1 MKACRLE
8 PTDATPVWL
17 MRQAGRYMKEYR
29 DLRARV
35 PFLDLCK
42 DPGLVTEL
50 TVKAASRLGVD
61 AAIIFADL
69 LLIAEP
75 LGFKVEYERGEGPS
89 VQPALR
95 EPADFERLRE
105 VVPEKSLAYIFDAIR
120 QTRAALDPK
129 TPLLRFAGAPF
140 PLAS

>member
-50 TVKAASRLGVD
+50 TVKAAKRLGVD

-69 LLIAEP
+69 LLDDDRPFGRVSSPPTIPRRAL
-75 LGFKVEYERGEGPS
+75 LG
-89 VQPALR
+89 
-95 EPADFERLRE
+95 
-105 VVPEKSLAYIFDAIR
+105 LAW
-120 QTRAALDPK
+120 TRCFSSRSANPP
-129 TPLLRFAGAPF
+129 T
-140 PLAS
+140 